1 MFFLRAAQS
10 LPLVAVV
17 VAKQFPHSQL
27 NFTEL
32 VLLALVLLPN
42 DESVV
47 TVGDQHQTAIHDF
60 DGQCAANIKACFLLS
75 ESATCYYYHSTSPSS
90 TAEWLIS
97 VVTFLT
103 PGQIQL
109 STKPENKIKQ

>member
-1 MFFLRAAQS
+1 MIFRLCFLRAAQS

-17 VAKQFPHSQL
+17 IAKQFPHFQL
-27 NFTEL
+27 NFTE
-32 VLLALVLLPN
+32 LVLLPN

-47 TVGDQHQTAIHDF
+47 TVGEQHQTAVHDF

-75 ESATCYYYHSTSPSS
+75 ESATCYYYHSTPPSS

-97 VVTFLT
+97 VVTFST